1 MPGCGNKKFEDLF
14 HAYELGMLS
23 DADRK
28 EFEMHLMVCEACFDD
43 AQKLAEA
50 AELVRHD
57 DDIREVI
64 EDVADI
70 ETDGAVTDTPQAK
83 HPFNY
88 RRLWQSL
95 IPSLVVLG
103 LLVVMIL
110 KPWQVEIHTSQDAV
124 ATQNRLAIMYFENLA
139 DPDDEQRLG
148 DIITSL
154 LITDLSESQYMNVI
168 SSQRLYDIARTMGK
182 EGRSGLD
189 KETALEIA
197 RRADAKWM
205 LLGSIHQS
213 EPYYSIAGQ
222 LVDVTTGDVIASQ
235 LTAGEPGENIFS
247 LVDKLTV
254 EIKNDLELPGEAG
267 NELDPM
273 VADVTTHSAEAYKNY
288 LLGMESYRKLYIED
302 ARQYLEKA
310 VEEDSTFAM
319 AYYYLSHTVSS
330 MSTLSDKYMDLALK
344 YLDKV
349 NQKERYYILA
359 KEAAD
364 NADYK
369 MAINYLEKVLVRFPD
384 EKEALFL
391 IGNYHYSMQDLK
403 KATEY
408 FERVVELDPFS
419 KLAFNML
426 AYCYFAL
433 GDYDKAVE
441 NADKYVDMAPNEAN
455 PYDTRGEILAR
466 MGRIDEA
473 IESYKKA
480 VQIRRD
486 FASSGLAL
494 IDLSLYQRN
503 YAEAKRYSREFA
515 ASGVSSAESK
525 SSLYD
530 ACIYSFEGMTEEAFS
545 TLDEF
550 LDQDKEKEDYAL
562 LADKYYLKAAIYSE
576 MGLTDKAIKNV
587 RKARETML
595 TSNPENTLAFRQY
608 EIQFLARGGRFEEAE
623 KLLQEYHKEIN
634 GIGLRLARYHYCSGT
649 IAYERGDYQR
659 AIKEFEESLSVREEF
674 SYMTTYMLA
683 KTYMKLNKYGEAI
696 PHLEKLFEDVSMW
709 RLFYGIQDSRAH
721 YYLGIAYE
729 EVGKPDRAAMW
740 YEKFLD
746 IWRNADSSWT
756 ELDDARARL
765 AGLRSRSELR

>member
-1 MPGCGNKKFEDLF
+1 MPGCGNKKFEDFF

-23 DADRK
+23 DADRG

-50 AELVRHD
+50 THLVRRD
-57 DDIREVI
+57 GDVRAVI
-64 EDVADI
+64 EEVAD
-70 ETDGAVTDTPQAK
+70 VDTGGEVSNASQVK
-83 HPFNY
+83 QPFNY
-88 RRLWQSL
+88 KRLWQSL
-95 IPSLVVLG
+95 VPSLIVLG
-103 LLVVMIL
+103 LLIVMIIQ
-110 KPWQVEIHTSQDAV
+110 PWQVDIRPSQDAV

-139 DPDDEQRLG
+139 DPQDEQRLG

-154 LITDLSESQYMNVI
+154 LITDLSESQYMSVI
-168 SSQRLYDIARTMGK
+168 SSQRLYDIARTLGK

-213 EPYYSIAGQ
+213 DPYYSIAGQ
-222 LVDVTTGDVIASQ
+222 LVDVATGDVIASQ
-235 LTAGEPGENIFS
+235 LTAGEPGENIFA

-254 EIKNDLELPGEAG
+254 EIKNDLALPREAG

-288 LLGMESYRKLYIED
+288 LLGMESYRKLYVEE
-302 ARQYLEKA
+302 AKGYLEKA

-330 MSTLSDKYMDLALK
+330 MSALSDKYMDLALK

-369 MAINYLEKVLVRFPD
+369 MGINYLEKVLVRYPD

-391 IGNYHYSMQDLK
+391 IGNYYYAIQDLK
-403 KATEY
+403 QATEY
-408 FERVVELDPFS
+408 FEKVAELDPFS

-433 GDYDKAVE
+433 GEYDKAIE
-441 NADKYVDMAPNEAN
+441 NADKYVAMAPNEAN
-455 PYDTRGEILAR
+455 PFDTRGEILAR
-466 MGRIDEA
+466 MGRMDEA

-494 IDLSLYQRN
+494 IYLNLYQRN
-503 YAEAKRYSREFA
+503 YAEAERYSREFA
-515 ASGVSSAESK
+515 ANGVASAESK

-530 ACIYSFEGMTEEAFS
+530 ACIYVFEGMTDKALT
-545 TLDEF
+545 TLDKY
-550 LDQDKEKEDYAL
+550 LDKDKEDQSYSL
-562 LADKYYLKAAIYSE
+562 LGDKYYLKAAIYSE
-576 MGLTDKAIKNV
+576 MGQADKAIKNV
-587 RKARETML
+587 RRARETML
-595 TSNPENTLAFRQY
+595 TSNSENTLAYRHY
-608 EIQFLARGGRFEEAE
+608 EIQFLAKGGRFEEAE
-623 KLLQEYHKEIN
+623 KLLQEYQREIN
-634 GIGLRLARYHYCSGT
+634 GINLRLARYHYCSGT
-649 IAYERGDYQR
+649 IAYERGDYAR
-659 AIKEFEESLSVREEF
+659 AIKEFEESLSVRDEF

-683 KTYMKLNKYGEAI
+683 MSYFKTDNYAKAI
-696 PHLEKLFEDVSMW
+696 HNFERLFKDVSLW
-709 RLFYGIQDSRAH
+709 RLFYGIQDSRVH

-729 EVGKPDRAAMW
+729 ESGKLDMAAKW

-746 IWRNADSSWT
+746 IWENADSSWT
-756 ELDDARARL
+756 ELDDARMRLARL
-765 AGLRSRSELR
+765 KSRSELN